1 MQPSIF
7 GQILVQVLIAAQLPH
22 DVSSHGSLG
31 QTPAIQAAT
40 PPSRGRPATSKDLQ
54 LGHLTQDVA
63 ELSVG
68 HAWKRL
74 QRTLMESVTF
84 PCPSIQRIYIL
95 IFSRVRRAIEPF
107 QGGDGIGQVD
117 LHRIPHVEVET
128 VLHGGSTR

>member
-7 GQILVQVLIAAQLPH
+7 GQILVQVLIAPQLPH
-22 DVSSHGSLG
+22 DVSSQRSRPSG
-31 QTPAIQAAT
+31 AIQAAT

-84 PCPSIQRIYIL
+84 PCPSIQTIL
-95 IFSRVRRAIEPF
+95 IFPRVRRAMEPF